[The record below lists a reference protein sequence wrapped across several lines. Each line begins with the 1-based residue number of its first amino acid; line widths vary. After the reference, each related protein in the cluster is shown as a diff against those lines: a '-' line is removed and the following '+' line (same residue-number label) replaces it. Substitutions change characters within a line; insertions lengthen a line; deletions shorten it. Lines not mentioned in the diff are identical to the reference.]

1 MGIFGVPEVLDLQ
14 GVPGVPQSQA
24 NPSVFRVSGGG
35 GSSGV
40 LGVTKVLSVP
50 GVLENLGEAG
60 SGDTGYQG
68 EVQLLK
74 DPQSSY
80 KVKKKGPFCG
90 RK

>member
-1 MGIFGVPEVLDLQ
+1 MEVLDLQ

-24 NPSVFRVSGGG
+24 NPSVFRVPGVAGA
-35 GSSGV
+35 SGV

-50 GVLENLGEAG
+50 GVLRNLGEAG

-68 EVQLLK
+68 EVQ

>member
-14 GVPGVPQSQA
+14 GVRGVPQSQA
-24 NPSVFRVSGGG
+24 NPSVFRVSGVAGA
-35 GSSGV
+35 SGV

>member
-1 MGIFGVPEVLDLQ
+1 MGIFEVPEVLDLQ

-24 NPSVFRVSGGG
+24 NPSVFRVSGVAGA
-35 GSSGV
+35 SAV

-68 EVQLLK
+68 EIQLLK